1 MEVLEALD
9 EPQDSE
15 DSDEQHFTF
24 NLKPPMEDLTSNCL
38 TLVEAKIGLPS
49 VVVNESETSE
59 SDVGQKKL
67 KKSRKKSSISDKR
80 SKSFHSQGRR
90 PSVIIPRLQI
100 EESPNEASNPGA
112 DTASDNTELPGTP
125 TEAKPRKRRKSLVN
139 LLFLKG
145 SSSSV
150 SSPEKKQNNS
160 ANNTLLS
167 VAPPNTVDTDNGSS
181 GQRLHF
187 RRLSDFMCNKNI
199 RKQKSVM
206 RETSKDD
213 CNFEVKNTKDFL
225 SQLFPHRRRRSS
237 VTHLDNTPQFRETKE
252 EYLEATRR
260 RMSSFP
266 PCDGDESAL
275 MLEKIHYLS
284 NLEEHNAT
292 TPVSESKSPL
302 KLLKKACLDGK
313 IYQHCL
319 KITQNVSLEFLNF
332 WHFPPI
338 FVVLKV
344 TCKRSSLRSQC

>member
-9 EPQDSE
+9 EPSQDSSE
-15 DSDEQHFTF
+15 DSDLHFTF
-24 NLKPPMEDLTSNCL
+24 NPPGPMEDLTSNCL

-49 VVVNESETSE
+49 VVVNETHSASTSPRSE
-59 SDVGQKKL
+59 QKKL
-67 KKSRKKSSISDKR
+67 KKSKNNSGIADKR

-90 PSVIIPRLQI
+90 PSRVIIPRLQI
-100 EESPNEASNPGA
+100 EESPNEAYNTA
-112 DTASDNTELPGTP
+112 DTATDNTAVDPGTP
-125 TEAKPRKRRKSLVN
+125 TSTEKTRKRRKSLVN

-145 SSSSV
+145 SSSV
-150 SSPEKKQNNS
+150 SSPEKKSQNS
-160 ANNTLLS
+160 SPNNTLLS
-167 VAPPNTVDTDNGSS
+167 VAPPPVDTNSQG

-187 RRLSDFMCNKNI
+187 RRLSDFMCNKNSHK
-199 RKQKSVM
+199 KQAAIV

-213 CNFEVKNTKDFL
+213 CNYEAPTSSATKDFL

-237 VTHLDNTPQFRETKE
+237 VSHLDNTQQFRETKE

-313 IYQHCL
+313 IY
-319 KITQNVSLEFLNF
+319 IT
-332 WHFPPI
+332 
-338 FVVLKV
+338 
-344 TCKRSSLRSQC
+344 